1 MPKIPLKQKTED
13 EPEVQEIIT
22 TGENNEYKYLAYL
35 AGLELETASGT
46 YSESVL
52 GSLGKTNQGNTD
64 LSIGTFTNT
73 GRESGDVG
81 DQGTDG
87 SGDLAI
93 TTTNTTI
100 YQQDATYSEPSNF
113 RHPLYQHE
121 VSGRIRIQEFN
132 DADQLELG
140 EELAKIIYAG
150 NYPGTFYLG
159 STAPAPSSNYAIAVA
174 NVMTD
179 TRADDTSTVYNLYQR
194 KIMSTNTPTT
204 MNRGLMAVARGTSSP
219 FNAKT
224 GTYKGL
230 IVMSDA
236 HRRET
241 VKACLDRYLS
251 TITGSVKP
259 IGSYL
264 IRTSDP
270 NSTETGTWVAKG
282 TIYDKRNEIALET
295 VGSSTTTSYTTINS
309 NNTWERIFGAPQ
321 DATLDGVEVYV
332 GGSLVASSSNANAT
346 TIIVG
351 GTTYTRGTLHTN
363 FPVTGRD
370 GTGLGSPGDRQF
382 KRWYE
387 FSATSGSSSQED
399 VIQSSTET
407 IATYKLY
414 VRTA

>member
-1 MPKIPLKQKTED
+1 MPKIPLKQKTVG
-13 EPEVQEIIT
+13 EPDIQEIT
-22 TGENNEYKYLAYL
+22 TAEHNYLAYL

-52 GSLGKTNQGNTD
+52 GSLGKTNQSND

-73 GRESGDVG
+73 RRDGDVG
-81 DQGTDG
+81 DYG
-87 SGDLAI
+87 SSALNI
-93 TTTNTTI
+93 TTTNTVV
-100 YQQDATYSEPSNF
+100 YQQDAAYSEPSNF

-121 VSGRIRIQEFN
+121 VSSRIRIQEFN

-140 EELAKIIYAG
+140 ETLAGIIYA
-150 NYPGTFYLG
+150 NDYPGTFKIAT
-159 STAPAPSSNYAIAVA
+159 STPSGGYTVAVSNFLQ
-174 NVMTD
+174 D
-179 TRADDTSTVYNLYQR
+179 TRADGTTNYNLYQR
-194 KIMSTNTPTT
+194 TSMTAPTEID
-204 MNRGLMAVARGTSSP
+204 LMAVARGTSSP

-251 TITGSVKP
+251 TITSSVKP

-264 IRTSDP
+264 IRTSAP
-270 NSTETGTWVAKG
+270 SETGTWVEKG
-282 TIYDKRNEIALET
+282 TILDTRNEIAEET
-295 VGSSTTTSYTTINS
+295 VGSSNTTTYNADSQTH
-309 NNTWERIFGAPQ
+309 WERN
-321 DATLDGVEVYV
+321 ATGIGGGVTVKISGSTV
-332 GGSLVASSSNANAT
+332 ATSSSTSSTFTSLV
-346 TIIVG
+346 VG
-351 GTTYTRGTLHTN
+351 NTTYTRIGN
-363 FPVTGRD
+363 VVSSP
-370 GTGLGSPGDRQF
+370 SPGITRYSF
-382 KRWYE
+382 
-387 FSATSGSSSQED
+387 TTTVGSSSQED

>member
-1 MPKIPLKQKTED
+1 MPKIPLKQKTVG
-13 EPEVQEIIT
+13 EPDIQEIT
-22 TGENNEYKYLAYL
+22 TAEHNYLAYL

-52 GSLGKTNQGNTD
+52 GSLGKTNQSND

-93 TTTNTTI
+93 TTTNTVV

-121 VSGRIRIQEFN
+121 VSNRIRIQEFN

-140 EELAKIIYAG
+140 ETLAGIIYA
-150 NYPGTFYLG
+150 NDYPGTFKLG
-159 STAPAPSSNYAIAVA
+159 SSAPSGDYTVAVA

-194 KIMSTNTPTT
+194 TTITPPTEID
-204 MNRGLMAVARGTSSP
+204 LMAVARGTSSP

-236 HRRET
+236 HRKET
-241 VKACLDRYLS
+241 AKACLDRYLS
-251 TITGSVKP
+251 TITSSVKP

-264 IRTSDP
+264 IRTSAP
-270 NSTETGTWVAKG
+270 SETGTWVAKG
-282 TIYDKRNEIALET
+282 SAVDTRNVVEEEN
-295 VGSSTTTSYTTINS
+295 TTTSYTNINS
-309 NNTWERIFGAPQ
+309 NNHWQTTVSNPQ
-321 DATLDGVEVYV
+321 DFLTDGISVKV
-332 GGSLVASSSNANAT
+332 GGVQVASAGPSNTSDT
-346 TIIVG
+346 TLT
-351 GTTYTRGTLHTN
+351 GTSNGKTYTRGN
-363 FPVTGRD
+363 AVSGAPS
-370 GTGLGSPGDRQF
+370 GSQ
-382 KRWYE
+382 WYE
-387 FSATSGSSSQED
+387 F
-399 VIQSSTET
+399 TET
-407 IATYKLY
+407 STAQTDEIKSGTTNIATYTLY

>member
-1 MPKIPLKQKTED
+1 MPKTPLKHKSD
-13 EPEVQEIIT
+13 NDVQEIIT
-22 TGENNEYKYLAYL
+22 TGVDNEYNYLAYL

-52 GSLGKTNQGNTD
+52 GSLGKTLQSLD

-73 GRESGDVG
+73 RRDGDVG
-81 DQGTDG
+81 DHG
-87 SGDLAI
+87 SSALNI
-93 TTTNTTI
+93 TTTNTVV

-121 VSGRIRIQEFN
+121 VSNLTRIQEFN

-140 EELAKIIYAG
+140 ETLAGIIYAN
-150 NYPGTFYLG
+150 NYPGTFKIAT
-159 STAPAPSSNYAIAVA
+159 STPSGGYTVAVSNFLQ
-174 NVMTD
+174 D
-179 TRADDTSTVYNLYQR
+179 TRADGTTNYNLYQR
-194 KIMSTNTPTT
+194 TSMTPPTEI
-204 MNRGLMAVARGTSSP
+204 NLMAVARGTSSP

-251 TITGSVKP
+251 TITSSVKP

-264 IRTSDP
+264 IRTSAP
-270 NSTETGTWVAKG
+270 SETGTWVEKG
-282 TIYDKRNEIALET
+282 TILDKRNEIAEET
-295 VGSSTTTSYTTINS
+295 VGSSNTTTYNADSQTH
-309 NNTWERIFGAPQ
+309 WERN
-321 DATLDGVEVYV
+321 ATGLGGGVTVKISGSTVATSSETSTTFT
-332 GGSLVASSSNANAT
+332 SLV
-346 TIIVG
+346 VG
-351 GTTYTRGTLHTN
+351 NTTYTRIGN
-363 FPVTGRD
+363 VVSSPSTGITRYSF
-370 GTGLGSPGDRQF
+370 T
-382 KRWYE
+382 
-387 FSATSGSSSQED
+387 TTVGSSSQED

>member
-1 MPKIPLKQKTED
+1 MPKTPLKQKTVG
-13 EPEVQEIIT
+13 EPNVQEITT
-22 TGENNEYKYLAYL
+22 TGVDNEYKYLAYL

-52 GSLGKTNQGNTD
+52 GSLGKTNQGGTD

-93 TTTNTTI
+93 TTTNTVV

-113 RHPLYQHE
+113 RHPLYQHQ
-121 VSGRIRIQEFN
+121 VSNRTRIQEFN

-140 EELAKIIYAG
+140 EELAKIIYAE
-150 NYPGTFYLG
+150 NYPGTFQLG
-159 STAPAPSSNYAIAVA
+159 TTAPSGDYDIAVA

-194 KIMSTNTPTT
+194 TSMTT
-204 MNRGLMAVARGTSSP
+204 GVPSAINLMAVARGTSSP

-264 IRTSDP
+264 IRTSLP
-270 NSTETGTWVAKG
+270 SETGQWAEKG
-282 TIYDKRNEIALET
+282 TILDKRNEIAEET
-295 VGSSTTTSYTTINS
+295 VGSSTTTTYSNINS
-309 NNTWERIFGAPQ
+309 NNHWQVTSSTPQ
-321 DATLDGVEVYV
+321 DFFDGISVKV
-332 GGSLVASSSNANAT
+332 GGSVVASAGASDTSDTTLTGTSN
-346 TIIVG
+346 G
-351 GTTYTRGTLHTN
+351 KTYTRGTAVSGA
-363 FPVTGRD
+363 PS
-370 GTGLGSPGDRQF
+370 GSQ
-382 KRWYE
+382 WYTFTE
-387 FSATSGSSSQED
+387 TVGSSSQED

>member
-1 MPKIPLKQKTED
+1 MPKIPLKQKTVG
-13 EPEVQEIIT
+13 EPNVQEIT
-22 TGENNEYKYLAYL
+22 TAEHNYLAYL

-52 GSLGKTNQGNTD
+52 GSLGKTNQGGTD

-73 GRESGDVG
+73 RRDGDVG
-81 DQGTDG
+81 DHG
-87 SGDLAI
+87 SSALNI
-93 TTTNTTI
+93 TTTNTVV

-121 VSGRIRIQEFN
+121 VSNLTRIQEFN

-140 EELAKIIYAG
+140 ETLAGIIYA
-150 NYPGTFYLG
+150 NDYPGTFKIAT
-159 STAPAPSSNYAIAVA
+159 STPSGGYTVAVSNFLQ
-174 NVMTD
+174 D
-179 TRADDTSTVYNLYQR
+179 TRADGTTNYNLYQR
-194 KIMSTNTPTT
+194 TSMTPPTEVD
-204 MNRGLMAVARGTSSP
+204 LMAVARGTSSP

-251 TITGSVKP
+251 TITSSVKP

-264 IRTSDP
+264 IRTSAP
-270 NSTETGTWVAKG
+270 SETGTWVEKG
-282 TIYDKRNEIALET
+282 TILDKRNEIAEET
-295 VGSSTTTSYTTINS
+295 VGSSNTTTYNADSQTH
-309 NNTWERIFGAPQ
+309 WERN
-321 DATLDGVEVYV
+321 ATGLGGGVTVKISGSTV
-332 GGSLVASSSNANAT
+332 ATSSNTSTTFTSLV
-346 TIIVG
+346 VG
-351 GTTYTRGTLHTN
+351 NTTYTRIGN
-363 FPVTGRD
+363 VVSSPSTGITRYSF
-370 GTGLGSPGDRQF
+370 T
-382 KRWYE
+382 E
-387 FSATSGSSSQED
+387 AVGSSSQED

>member
-1 MPKIPLKQKTED
+1 MPKTPLKQKTVG
-13 EPEVQEIIT
+13 EPNVQEIT
-22 TGENNEYKYLAYL
+22 TAEHNYLAYL

-52 GSLGKTNQGNTD
+52 GSLGKTNQGGTD

-73 GRESGDVG
+73 RRDGDVG
-81 DQGTDG
+81 DHG
-87 SGDLAI
+87 SSALNI
-93 TTTNTTI
+93 TTTNTVV

-121 VSGRIRIQEFN
+121 VSNLTRIQEFN

-140 EELAKIIYAG
+140 ETLAGIIYA
-150 NYPGTFYLG
+150 NDYPGTFKIAT
-159 STAPAPSSNYAIAVA
+159 STPSGGYTVAVSNFLQ
-174 NVMTD
+174 D
-179 TRADDTSTVYNLYQR
+179 TRADGTTNYNLYQR
-194 KIMSTNTPTT
+194 TSMTPPTEVD
-204 MNRGLMAVARGTSSP
+204 LMAVARGSSSP

-251 TITGSVKP
+251 TITSSVKP

-264 IRTSDP
+264 IRTSAP
-270 NSTETGTWVAKG
+270 SETGTWVEKG
-282 TIYDKRNEIALET
+282 TILDKRNEIAEET
-295 VGSSTTTSYTTINS
+295 VGSSNTTTYNADSQTH
-309 NNTWERIFGAPQ
+309 WERN
-321 DATLDGVEVYV
+321 ATGLGGGVTVKISGSTV
-332 GGSLVASSSNANAT
+332 ATSSNTSTTFTSLV
-346 TIIVG
+346 VG
-351 GTTYTRGTLHTN
+351 NTTYTRIGN
-363 FPVTGRD
+363 VVSSPSTGITRYSF
-370 GTGLGSPGDRQF
+370 T
-382 KRWYE
+382 
-387 FSATSGSSSQED
+387 TTVGSSSQED

>member
-1 MPKIPLKQKTED
+1 MPKIPLKQKTVD
-13 EPEVQEIIT
+13 EPEVQEIT
-22 TGENNEYKYLAYL
+22 TAEHNYLAYL

-150 NYPGTFYLG
+150 NYPGTFHLG

-194 KIMSTNTPTT
+194 KSMSAPTEID
-204 MNRGLMAVARGTSSP
+204 LMAVARGSSSP

-241 VKACLDRYLS
+241 LKACLDKYLS

-264 IRTSDP
+264 IRTSTP
-270 NSTETGTWVAKG
+270 SETGTWVEKG
-282 TIYDKRNEIALET
+282 TILDTRNEIAEET
-295 VGSSTTTSYTTINS
+295 VGGSTTTTYNADSLTHWERNATGLGGGITVKISGSTVATAGASNVNDTTI
-309 NNTWERIFGAPQ
+309 
-321 DATLDGVEVYV
+321 VV
-332 GGSLVASSSNANAT
+332 GN
-346 TIIVG
+346 
-351 GTTYTRGTLHTN
+351 TTYTRIGN
-363 FPVTGRD
+363 VVSSP
-370 GTGLGSPGDRQF
+370 SPGITR
-382 KRWYE
+382 
-387 FSATSGSSSQED
+387 FSFTESVGSSSQED

-407 IATYKLY
+407 ITTYKLY

>member
-1 MPKIPLKQKTED
+1 MPKIPLKHKSD
-13 EPEVQEIIT
+13 NDVQEIT
-22 TGENNEYKYLAYL
+22 TAEHNYLAYL

-52 GSLGKTNQGNTD
+52 GSLGKTNQGGTD

-73 GRESGDVG
+73 RRDGDVG
-81 DQGTDG
+81 DHG
-87 SGDLAI
+87 SSALNI
-93 TTTNTTI
+93 TTTNTVV

-121 VSGRIRIQEFN
+121 VSNLTRIQEFN

-140 EELAKIIYAG
+140 ETLAGIIYA
-150 NYPGTFYLG
+150 NDYPGTFKIAT
-159 STAPAPSSNYAIAVA
+159 STPSGGYTVAVSNFLQ
-174 NVMTD
+174 D
-179 TRADDTSTVYNLYQR
+179 TRADGTTNYNLYQR
-194 KIMSTNTPTT
+194 TSMTPPTEID
-204 MNRGLMAVARGTSSP
+204 LMAVARGTSSP

-251 TITGSVKP
+251 TITSSVKP

-264 IRTSDP
+264 IRTSAP
-270 NSTETGTWVAKG
+270 SETGTWVEKG
-282 TIYDKRNEIALET
+282 TILDKRNEIAEET
-295 VGSSTTTSYTTINS
+295 VGSSNTTTYNADSQTH
-309 NNTWERIFGAPQ
+309 WERN
-321 DATLDGVEVYV
+321 ATGLGGGVTVKISGSTV
-332 GGSLVASSSNANAT
+332 ATSSNTSTTFTSLV
-346 TIIVG
+346 VG
-351 GTTYTRGTLHTN
+351 NTTYTRIGN
-363 FPVTGRD
+363 VVSSPSTGITRYSF
-370 GTGLGSPGDRQF
+370 T
-382 KRWYE
+382 
-387 FSATSGSSSQED
+387 TTVGSSSQED

>member
-1 MPKIPLKQKTED
+1 MPKTPLKQKTVG
-13 EPEVQEIIT
+13 EPNVQEIIT
-22 TGENNEYKYLAYL
+22 TGVDNEYNYLAYL

-52 GSLGKTNQGNTD
+52 GSLGKTNQGGTD

-93 TTTNTTI
+93 TTTNTVV

-121 VSGRIRIQEFN
+121 VSSRIRIQEFN

-140 EELAKIIYAG
+140 ETLAGIIYA
-150 NYPGTFYLG
+150 NDYPGTFKLG
-159 STAPAPSSNYAIAVA
+159 SSAPSGDYSVAVA

-179 TRADDTSTVYNLYQR
+179 TRTTGADIVYNIYQR
-194 KIMSTNTPTT
+194 HTMSAPTEID
-204 MNRGLMAVARGTSSP
+204 LMAVARGTSSP

-251 TITGSVKP
+251 TITSSVKP

-270 NSTETGTWVAKG
+270 TASETGQWTAKG
-282 TIYDKRNEIALET
+282 SAVDTRNIVEEEN
-295 VGSSTTTSYTTINS
+295 TTTSYTNINS
-309 NNTWERIFGAPQ
+309 SNHWQTTISNPQ
-321 DATLDGVEVYV
+321 DFLTDGISVKV
-332 GGSLVASSSNANAT
+332 GGVQVASAGPSNTSDT
-346 TIIVG
+346 TLT
-351 GTTYTRGTLHTN
+351 GTSNGKTYTRGN
-363 FPVTGRD
+363 AVSGAPS
-370 GTGLGSPGDRQF
+370 GSQ
-382 KRWYE
+382 WYE
-387 FSATSGSSSQED
+387 F
-399 VIQSSTET
+399 TET
-407 IATYKLY
+407 STAQTDEIKSGTTNIATYTLY

>member
-1 MPKIPLKQKTED
+1 MPKTPLKYKSGND
-13 EPEVQEIIT
+13 IQEIIT
-22 TGENNEYKYLAYL
+22 TTGVNNEYNYLAYL

-52 GSLGKTNQGNTD
+52 GSLGKTQQSLD

-73 GRESGDVG
+73 RRDGDVG
-81 DQGTDG
+81 EHG
-87 SGDLAI
+87 SSALNI
-93 TTTNTTI
+93 TTTPTTI
-100 YQQDATYSEPSNF
+100 YQQDAAYSEPSNF
-113 RHPLYQHE
+113 RNPLYQHE
-121 VSGRIRIQEFN
+121 VSNRLRIQEFN

-140 EELAKIIYAG
+140 EILAGIIYAN
-150 NYPGTFYLG
+150 NYPGTFEIAT
-159 STAPAPSSNYAIAVA
+159 SPPSGGYTLAVSNFLQ
-174 NVMTD
+174 D
-179 TRADDTSTVYNLYQR
+179 TRADGTTNYNLYQR
-194 KIMSTNTPTT
+194 TTIPSGDIPTEID
-204 MNRGLMAVARGTSSP
+204 LMAVARGSSSP

-351 GTTYTRGTLHTN
+351 GTTYTRGNTHTV
-363 FPVTGRD
+363 FPITSRD
-370 GTGLGSPGDRQF
+370 GTGTGSPGDRQF
-382 KRWYE
+382 KSWYE

>member
-1 MPKIPLKQKTED
+1 MPKVPLKQKTVD

-22 TGENNEYKYLAYL
+22 TGVNNEYKYLAYL

-52 GSLGKTNQGNTD
+52 GSLGKTNQSLD

-121 VSGRIRIQEFN
+121 VSNRIRIQEFN

-150 NYPGTFYLG
+150 NYPGTFHLG
-159 STAPAPSSNYAIAVA
+159 SSAPSSDYAIAVA

-179 TRADDTSTVYNLYQR
+179 TRADDTSTVYNIYQR
-194 KIMSTNTPTT
+194 KIMTTNTPTT
-204 MNRGLMAVARGTSSP
+204 MDRGLMAVARGTSSP

-236 HRRET
+236 HRKET

-264 IRTSDP
+264 IRTSTP
-270 NSTETGTWVAKG
+270 SETGTWVAKG
-282 TIYDKRNEIALET
+282 TAVDTRNIVEQEN
-295 VGSSTTTSYTTINS
+295 TTTSYTSINS
-309 NNTWERIFGAPQ
+309 NTHWQVTASTPQ
-321 DATLDGVEVYV
+321 DFLTDG
-332 GGSLVASSSNANAT
+332 
-346 TIIVG
+346 IFIKVG
-351 GTTYTRGTLHTN
+351 GTFVYNNTNGPFNNFQNTTTITANGKTYTRGSTVSGA
-363 FPVTGRD
+363 P
-370 GTGLGSPGDRQF
+370 
-382 KRWYE
+382 
-387 FSATSGSSSQED
+387 SGSQWYTF
-399 VIQSSTET
+399 TET
-407 IATYKLY
+407 STAQTDEIKSGTTNITTYTLY
-414 VRTA
+414 VRTV

>member
-1 MPKIPLKQKTED
+1 MPKTPLKQKTVG
-13 EPEVQEIIT
+13 EPNVQEIT
-22 TGENNEYKYLAYL
+22 TAEHNYLAYL

-52 GSLGKTNQGNTD
+52 GSLGKTNQGGTD

-73 GRESGDVG
+73 RRDGDVG
-81 DQGTDG
+81 DHG
-87 SGDLAI
+87 SSALNI
-93 TTTNTTI
+93 TTTNTVV

-121 VSGRIRIQEFN
+121 VSNLTRIQEFN

-140 EELAKIIYAG
+140 ETLAGIIYA
-150 NYPGTFYLG
+150 NDYPGTFKIAT
-159 STAPAPSSNYAIAVA
+159 STPSGGYTVAVSNFLQ
-174 NVMTD
+174 D
-179 TRADDTSTVYNLYQR
+179 TRADGTTNYNLYQR
-194 KIMSTNTPTT
+194 TSMTAPTEID
-204 MNRGLMAVARGTSSP
+204 LMAVARGTSSP

-251 TITGSVKP
+251 TITSSVKP

-264 IRTSDP
+264 IRTSAP
-270 NSTETGTWVAKG
+270 SETGTWVEKG
-282 TIYDKRNEIALET
+282 TILDKRNEIAEET
-295 VGSSTTTSYTTINS
+295 VGSSNTTTYNADSQTH
-309 NNTWERIFGAPQ
+309 WERN
-321 DATLDGVEVYV
+321 ATGLGGGVTVKISGSTV
-332 GGSLVASSSNANAT
+332 ATSSNTSTTFTSLV
-346 TIIVG
+346 VG
-351 GTTYTRGTLHTN
+351 NTTYTRIGN
-363 FPVTGRD
+363 VVSSPSTGITRYSF
-370 GTGLGSPGDRQF
+370 T
-382 KRWYE
+382 
-387 FSATSGSSSQED
+387 TTVGSSSQED

>member
-1 MPKIPLKQKTED
+1 MPKTPLKQKTVG
-13 EPEVQEIIT
+13 EPNVQEIT
-22 TGENNEYKYLAYL
+22 TAEHNYLAYL

-52 GSLGKTNQGNTD
+52 GSLGKTNQGGTD

-73 GRESGDVG
+73 RRDGDVG
-81 DQGTDG
+81 DHG
-87 SGDLAI
+87 SSALNI
-93 TTTNTTI
+93 TTTNTVV

-121 VSGRIRIQEFN
+121 VSNLTRIQEFN
-132 DADQLELG
+132 DTDQLELG
-140 EELAKIIYAG
+140 ETLAGIIYA
-150 NYPGTFYLG
+150 NDYPGTFKIAT
-159 STAPAPSSNYAIAVA
+159 STPSGGYTVAVSNFLQ
-174 NVMTD
+174 D
-179 TRADDTSTVYNLYQR
+179 TRADGTTNYNLYQR
-194 KIMSTNTPTT
+194 TSMTAPTEID
-204 MNRGLMAVARGTSSP
+204 LMAVARGTSSP

-251 TITGSVKP
+251 TITSSVKP

-264 IRTSDP
+264 IRTSAP
-270 NSTETGTWVAKG
+270 SETGTWVEKG
-282 TIYDKRNEIALET
+282 TILDKRNEIAEET
-295 VGSSTTTSYTTINS
+295 VGSSNTTTYNADSQTH
-309 NNTWERIFGAPQ
+309 WERN
-321 DATLDGVEVYV
+321 ATGLGGGVTVKISGSTV
-332 GGSLVASSSNANAT
+332 ATSSNTSTTFTSLV
-346 TIIVG
+346 VG
-351 GTTYTRGTLHTN
+351 NTTYTRIGN
-363 FPVTGRD
+363 VVSSPSTGITRYSF
-370 GTGLGSPGDRQF
+370 T
-382 KRWYE
+382 
-387 FSATSGSSSQED
+387 TTVGSSSQED

>member
-1 MPKIPLKQKTED
+1 MPKIPLKQKTVD
-13 EPEVQEIIT
+13 EPDIQEITT
-22 TGENNEYKYLAYL
+22 TGVDNEYKYLAYL

-52 GSLGKTNQGNTD
+52 GSLGKTNQGGTD

-93 TTTNTTI
+93 TTTDTI
-100 YQQDATYSEPSNF
+100 VYQQDATYSEPSNF
-113 RHPLYQHE
+113 RHPLYQHQ
-121 VSGRIRIQEFN
+121 VSNRTRIQEFN
-132 DADQLELG
+132 DTDQLELG
-140 EELAKIIYAG
+140 EELAKIIYAE
-150 NYPGTFYLG
+150 NYPGTFQLG
-159 STAPAPSSNYAIAVA
+159 TTAPSGDYDIAVA

-194 KIMSTNTPTT
+194 TSMTT
-204 MNRGLMAVARGTSSP
+204 GVPSAINLMAVARGTSSP

-251 TITGSVKP
+251 TITSSAKP

-270 NSTETGTWVAKG
+270 TASETGQWTAKG
-282 TIYDKRNEIALET
+282 SAIDTRNVVEEETISAD
-295 VGSSTTTSYTTINS
+295 TTYTNINS
-309 NNTWERIFGAPQ
+309 NNHWQVTSSTPQ
-321 DATLDGVEVYV
+321 DFFDGLSVKV
-332 GGSLVASSSNANAT
+332 GGSVVASSQAFGFQNAT
-346 TIIVG
+346 TIS
-351 GTTYTRGTLHTN
+351 GTSNGKTYTRGSAVSGA
-363 FPVTGRD
+363 PS
-370 GTGLGSPGDRQF
+370 GSQ
-382 KRWYE
+382 WYE
-387 FSATSGSSSQED
+387 FTESGG
-399 VIQSSTET
+399 STTTVDEIKSGT
-407 IATYKLY
+407 TNITTYTLY

>member
-1 MPKIPLKQKTED
+1 MPKTPLKYKSGSD
-13 EPEVQEIIT
+13 VQEIT
-22 TGENNEYKYLAYL
+22 TAEHNYLAYL

-52 GSLGKTNQGNTD
+52 GSLGKTNQGGTD

-93 TTTNTTI
+93 TTTNTVV

-121 VSGRIRIQEFN
+121 VSNLIRIQEFN

-140 EELAKIIYAG
+140 ETLAGIIYA
-150 NYPGTFYLG
+150 NDYLGTFQLG
-159 STAPAPSSNYAIAVA
+159 SSAPSGDYDIAVA

-194 KIMSTNTPTT
+194 TSMTAPTEID
-204 MNRGLMAVARGTSSP
+204 LMAVARGTSSP

-236 HRRET
+236 HRKET
-241 VKACLDRYLS
+241 AKACLDRYLS
-251 TITGSVKP
+251 TITSSVKP

-270 NSTETGTWVAKG
+270 TASETGQWTAKG
-282 TIYDKRNEIALET
+282 SAIDTRNVVEEEN
-295 VGSSTTTSYTTINS
+295 TTTSYTNINS
-309 NNTWERIFGAPQ
+309 SNHWQTTISNPQ
-321 DATLDGVEVYV
+321 DFLTDGISVKV
-332 GGSLVASSSNANAT
+332 GGVQVASAGPSNTSDT
-346 TIIVG
+346 TLT
-351 GTTYTRGTLHTN
+351 GTSNGKTYTRGN
-363 FPVTGRD
+363 AVSGAPS
-370 GTGLGSPGDRQF
+370 GSQ
-382 KRWYE
+382 WYE
-387 FSATSGSSSQED
+387 F
-399 VIQSSTET
+399 TET
-407 IATYKLY
+407 STAQTDEIKSGTTNIATYTLY

>member
-1 MPKIPLKQKTED
+1 MPKTPLKYKSGSD
-13 EPEVQEIIT
+13 VQEIT
-22 TGENNEYKYLAYL
+22 TAEHNYLAYL

-52 GSLGKTNQGNTD
+52 GSLGKTNQGGTD

-93 TTTNTTI
+93 TTTNTVV

-121 VSGRIRIQEFN
+121 VSNLIRIQEFN

-140 EELAKIIYAG
+140 ETLAGIIYA
-150 NYPGTFYLG
+150 NDYLGTFQLG
-159 STAPAPSSNYAIAVA
+159 SSAPSGDYDIAVA

-194 KIMSTNTPTT
+194 TSMTAPTEID
-204 MNRGLMAVARGTSSP
+204 LMAVARGTSSP

-230 IVMSDA
+230 IIMSDA
-236 HRRET
+236 HRKET
-241 VKACLDRYLS
+241 AKACLDRYLS
-251 TITGSVKP
+251 TITSSVKP

-264 IRTSDP
+264 IRTSAP
-270 NSTETGTWVAKG
+270 SETGTWVEKG
-282 TIYDKRNEIALET
+282 TILDKRNEIAEET
-295 VGSSTTTSYTTINS
+295 VGSSNTTTYNADSQTH
-309 NNTWERIFGAPQ
+309 WERN
-321 DATLDGVEVYV
+321 ATGLGGGVTVKISGSTVATSSETSTTFT
-332 GGSLVASSSNANAT
+332 SLV
-346 TIIVG
+346 VG
-351 GTTYTRGTLHTN
+351 NTTYTRIGN
-363 FPVTGRD
+363 VVSSPSTGITRYSF
-370 GTGLGSPGDRQF
+370 T
-382 KRWYE
+382 
-387 FSATSGSSSQED
+387 TTVGSSSQED